1 MAPILSRRHFLG
13 LPLAFLLLPRVAG
26 ASLPSRKTFSYQ
38 ADIGVLFDLLTYHVS
53 GTMTEDVDYA
63 ASRYRVVLTGEGT
76 GVTLRTEASG
86 IIRAGR
92 FLPLES
98 LSTGT
103 VRGRESRSTMKY
115 NYEHGTV
122 EFHSVGYTLLL
133 GRRRQVDDVVK
144 LPAGQAVDDIASAML
159 NFAANRLEQ
168 DGEGYY
174 RTAIVRRAKAENE
187 GLDDVSANGYR
198 AEIVPLRFR
207 VTSDPATGLLSAQ
220 IDITRFSSWARSS
233 QPARVT
239 FDQARHVESVR
250 SSLMFGSSFTV
261 RLVSTA

>member
-1 MAPILSRRHFLG
+1 M
-13 LPLAFLLLPRVAG
+13 
-26 ASLPSRKTFSYQ
+26 
-38 ADIGVLFDLLTYHVS
+38 
-53 GTMTEDVDYA
+53 
-63 ASRYRVVLTGEGT
+63 
-76 GVTLRTEASG
+76 
-86 IIRAGR
+86 
-92 FLPLES
+92 
-98 LSTGT
+98 
-103 VRGRESRSTMKY
+103 
-115 NYEHGTV
+115 
-122 EFHSVGYTLLL
+122 
-133 GRRRQVDDVVK
+133 
-144 LPAGQAVDDIASAML
+144 DDIASAML
-159 NFAANRLEQ
+159 NFAVNRLEQ

-250 SSLMFGSSFTV
+250 TS
-261 RLVSTA
+261 

>member
-1 MAPILSRRHFLG
+1 MPPILSRRHFLA
-13 LPLAFLLLPRVAG
+13 LPLAPLLLRRVTAADG
-26 ASLPSRKTFSYQ
+26 PSRKIFSYQ
-38 ADIGVLFDLLTYHVS
+38 ADIGVLFDLLTYHVA
-53 GTMTEDVDYA
+53 GTMTEDVDYP
-63 ASRYRVVLTGEGT
+63 ASRYRVVLAGEGT
-76 GVTLRTEASG
+76 GVTLRTEANG

-98 LSTGT
+98 LSVGT
-103 VRGRESRSTMKY
+103 LRGREHRSSVKY
-115 NYEHGTV
+115 DYEHGTV
-122 EFHSVGYTLLL
+122 EFHSVGYTLFL

-144 LPAGQAVDDIASAML
+144 LPGGQPVDDLASAML

-168 DGEGYY
+168 DAEGYY

-187 GLDDVSANGYR
+187 GPDDVSAHGYR

-220 IDITRFSSWARSS
+220 IDITRFSTWARSS

-239 FDQARHVESVR
+239 FDQARHIESVR
-250 SSLMFGSSFTV
+250 SSLMLGSSFTI